1 MAAFKMHGQLLL
13 AEIKEKEDVYCPLLK
28 QQAESKDGRPEMEEE
43 DENDTSMRRPRF
55 R

>member
-1 MAAFKMHGQLLL
+1 MAAFKIHGQLLL
-13 AEIKEKEDVYCPLLK
+13 AEIEEKDDVYCPLLK

-43 DENDTSMRRPRF
+43 DENDTFMCRTRF